1 MREPGTRGVR
11 AQDSEGR
18 PGRCTC
24 KYQARV
30 AQSRHPGHL
39 LTRETFT
46 EHLLRAGHCP
56 RYQEYVGQL
65 AERAAGTAPRRAEGR
80 GCPVCGRSETGLGGN
95 GAGQSQECASRAATS
110 NAHSRFGASPFLPP
124 RPQPSVPPAGEFPD
138 PLIPHRLAPPCR
150 TAALTRG
157 HAHSASKEDHM

>member
-1 MREPGTRGVR
+1 MSQAHEECVLRTAKDVLAGAR
-11 AQDSEGR
+11 A
-18 PGRCTC
+18 

-138 PLIPHRLAPPCR
+138 PPHPAQTGPSLQDSGTDQRPR
-150 TAALTRG
+150 TLCF
-157 HAHSASKEDHM
+157 